1 MTTSHQMEKKHLSK
15 QVVSIT
21 CTLEEKFFAA
31 VTSQQAQDVYK
42 TSFLGLFKDFIL
54 WKVNQT
60 PLKRLTKRRL

>member
-1 MTTSHQMEKKHLSK
+1 MTASYQMEKKHLSK

-42 TSFLGLFKDFIL
+42 TSFLGLF
-54 WKVNQT
+54 
-60 PLKRLTKRRL
+60 